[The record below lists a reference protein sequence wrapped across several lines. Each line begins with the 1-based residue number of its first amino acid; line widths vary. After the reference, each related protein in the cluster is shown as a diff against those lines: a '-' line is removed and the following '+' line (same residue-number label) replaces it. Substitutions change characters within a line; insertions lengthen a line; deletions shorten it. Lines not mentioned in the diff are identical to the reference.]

1 MYPDTRRASRT
12 PERPFSK
19 QALIFVLSDFVPSSP
34 LCARNGRIVRW
45 RANLAAKTM
54 TAEASFPVSLGF
66 VAF

>member
-19 QALIFVLSDFVPSSP
+19 QALIFVLSDFLPSSP

-45 RANLAAKTM
+45 RANLAAKTI
-54 TAEASFPVSLGF
+54 AVGVSFSARMGF